1 MAAAMASLLR
11 NRASPQRLSAGMRR
25 IAVPSGEAKI
35 PPNGGSGVPLELGE
49 RLAALRRERGLSLT
63 ALAVKAGVTK
73 GFLSLVERG
82 RKAPSISTLLRLSQ
96 AYAIPVGGLLDAAK
110 SREPAYSLVRGNER
124 LKYAREGTL
133 HGYRYE
139 AIAYRKKSK
148 RMEPFVVSVPLRV
161 PRKFFQHEGDELLFV
176 LEGKVEVH
184 LGQERLLLAAGDCL
198 YFDASTPHR
207 SRSLGGERAKTFVI
221 VSVPR

>member
-1 MAAAMASLLR
+1 MAPAMASSQRKRPL
-11 NRASPQRLSAGMRR
+11 NRRTGGVRKITAPSRETKIWPDGVAGM
-25 IAVPSGEAKI
+25 PF
-35 PPNGGSGVPLELGE
+35 ELGE
-49 RLAALRRERGLSLT
+49 RLAALRRERALSLA
-63 ALAVKAGVTK
+63 ALAMKVGVTK

-110 SREPAYSLVRGNER
+110 SREPVYSLVRGNER

-139 AIAYRKKSK
+139 AIAFRKKNK

-184 LGQERLLLAAGDCL
+184 LGQERLVLTGGDCL

-207 SRSLGGERAKTFVI
+207 SRSIGGNRAKTFVI
-221 VSVPR
+221 VSVPG